1 MAVKNLV
8 LDMGNVLLAWAPMD
22 LARMAAENEEDA
34 KIMNS
39 ALFDTPE
46 WGMMDAGQ
54 IDETEL
60 LRAALGR
67 APERLHEALRRLL
80 DNWPAGMAPI
90 PGADDFTRRAKDAG
104 LKLYLLSNASK
115 RFPGVL
121 SSQPFY
127 PRFDGMMVS
136 AHEKMTKPDPRIYRL
151 LCRRFSL
158 VPQECLFVDDIAVN
172 VKGAEQVGMAAM
184 HFEGDY
190 RKVEDRLRELGVVLG

>member
-1 MAVKNLV
+1 
-8 LDMGNVLLAWAPMD
+8 
-22 LARMAAENEEDA
+22 
-34 KIMNS
+34 
-39 ALFDTPE
+39 
-46 WGMMDAGQ
+46 MMDAGQ
-54 IDETEL
+54 IDEAEL

-80 DNWPAGMAPI
+80 DNWSAWMVPI
-90 PGADDFTRRAKDAG
+90 PGADDFTRRAKEAG

-121 SSQPFY
+121 SSQPFH

-158 VPQECLFVDDIAVN
+158 VPQECLFVDDMAVN

>member
-34 KIMNS
+34 KILNS
-39 ALFDTPE
+39 ALFDTPQ

-54 IDETEL
+54 IEEAEL

-80 DNWPAGMAPI
+80 DNWSAGMAPI
-90 PGADDFTRRAKDAG
+90 PGADDFTRRAKEAG

-158 VPQECLFVDDIAVN
+158 VPQECLFVDDMAVN
-172 VKGAEQVGMAAM
+172 VKGAEQVGMAAV

>member
-22 LARMAAENEEDA
+22 LARMAAKNEEDA
-34 KIMNS
+34 KMLNS

-54 IDETEL
+54 IDEAEL

-80 DNWPAGMAPI
+80 DNWSAWMVPI
-90 PGADDFTRRAKDAG
+90 PGADDFTRRAKEAG

-121 SSQPFY
+121 SSQPFH

-158 VPQECLFVDDIAVN
+158 VPQECLFVDDMAVN

>member
-34 KIMNS
+34 KMLNS

-54 IDETEL
+54 IEEAEL

-67 APERLHEALRRLL
+67 TPERLHEALRRLL
-80 DNWPAGMAPI
+80 DNWSAWMAPI

-136 AHEKMTKPDPRIYRL
+136 AHEKMIKPDPRIYRL

-158 VPQECLFVDDIAVN
+158 VPQECLFVDDMAVN
-172 VKGAEQVGMAAM
+172 VKGAEQVGMAAV

-190 RKVEDRLRELGVVLG
+190 RKMEDRLRELGVVLG